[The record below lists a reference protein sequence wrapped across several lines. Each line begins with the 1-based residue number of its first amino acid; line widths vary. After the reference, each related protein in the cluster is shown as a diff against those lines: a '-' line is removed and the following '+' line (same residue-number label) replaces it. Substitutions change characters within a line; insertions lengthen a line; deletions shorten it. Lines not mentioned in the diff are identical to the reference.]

1 MQQRFPELADV
12 LVFVAV
18 ADDAVDLARDANVA
32 AAHVTDDPRARR
44 APHLVRV
51 GADPVMIFDRGLDP
65 DILGKLD
72 AHPFRKVR
80 GSCRNVR
87 YSAGLHSQ
95 KCRPNGSFLMIS
107 ERADRST
114 IFDGMPVPP
123 LGLATECP
131 ILPSEVAFGCR
142 NAWLNQIG

>member
-1 MQQRFPELADV
+1 MPI
-12 LVFVAV
+12 
-18 ADDAVDLARDANVA
+18 
-32 AAHVTDDPRARR
+32 PS
-44 APHLVRV
+44 
-51 GADPVMIFDRGLDP
+51 
-65 DILGKLD
+65 
-72 AHPFRKVR
+72 RKVR

-142 NAWLNQIG
+142 NAWLNQIGGTDSGVGVGLDREYSPHDLPPTVRQRVGDLHLSARQP